1 MKKASTNPVTVTII
15 YLASAFYNLCKNKLI
30 EETTFILKKLLVLKY
45 ATSWEECSLP
55 LFAFLFLHFFPG
67 TMALPEI

>member
-1 MKKASTNPVTVTII
+1 MYILFVNQRFEINCFEISLFVVKKASTNPVTVTII

-45 ATSWEECSLP
+45 ATS
-55 LFAFLFLHFFPG
+55 
-67 TMALPEI
+67 

>member
-1 MKKASTNPVTVTII
+1 MKILLYILFVNQRFEINCFEISLFVVKKASTNPVTVTII

-45 ATSWEECSLP
+45 ATP
-55 LFAFLFLHFFPG
+55 
-67 TMALPEI
+67 